1 MVRCYFFD
9 RTGHIKSVELIDAT
23 PLDRAID
30 RATAILATRAHL
42 HSFEIW
48 DRAERL
54 YPERPGDTEAAR
66 AG

>member
-9 RTGHIKSVELIDAT
+9 RTGHIQSVELMDGT
-23 PLDRAID
+23 QLDHAVD
-30 RATAILATRAHL
+30 RATAILALRAHL

-54 YPERPGDTEAAR
+54 YPEQPGDIRAAR